1 MQDYLIVKGHINPIK
16 TKNAPKIYK
25 LNEWTK
31 LDRIVRATIRM
42 HLSQSMYYTVQSD
55 LSLEIYFFRRINPL
69 CKFQDDTI
77 IFIVSRNIASNVV
90 VTHTLLNTSLNV
102 KFL

>member
-1 MQDYLIVKGHINPIK
+1 MQDYLIVKGKIDLIK
-16 TKNAPKIYK
+16 YEQAPEEYK
-25 LNEWTK
+25 PNEWTK

-69 CKFQDDTI
+69 CMYI
-77 IFIVSRNIASNVV
+77 SREE
-90 VTHTLLNTSLNV
+90 THTLPHNIRLTRKLHT
-102 KFL
+102 LIIIT